1 MGIDPEAPRR
11 PEPPPDP
18 GADLDASGPESPPAV
33 GPDLD
38 ASGPESLSAM
48 GPDPDANGPE
58 SLSAVGSGQ
67 EERRRPEPPH
77 YPPPSSANWPGWMP
91 PGTSVPPGLPGPPSR
106 YPTKR
111 RRSPAGC
118 LLAVALFIVVAAAL
132 IWVVTHRQ

>member
-1 MGIDPEAPRR
+1 MGTDPEAPRR

-18 GADLDASGPESPPAV
+18 GADPPFGDADTSQPESPPSV
-33 GPDLD
+33 GT
-38 ASGPESLSAM
+38 GPE
-48 GPDPDANGPE
+48 
-58 SLSAVGSGQ
+58 V
-67 EERRRPEPPH
+67 RRRPEPPH

-118 LLAVALFIVVAAAL
+118 LLTVALFIVVAAAL